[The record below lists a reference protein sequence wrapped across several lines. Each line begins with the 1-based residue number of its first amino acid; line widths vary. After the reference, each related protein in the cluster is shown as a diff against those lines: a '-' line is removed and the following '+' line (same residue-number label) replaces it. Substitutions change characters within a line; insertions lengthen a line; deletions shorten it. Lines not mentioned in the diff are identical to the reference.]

1 MNKVILVNF
10 EKCVG
15 CRTCEMV
22 CSLSH
27 GKAIDPYHSRIKVI
41 KWENA
46 VHSVPINCRQCEDAP
61 CSEICPTEAI
71 SRDKRFSRTKIN
83 YDKCIGC
90 RSCIDVCPFG
100 AMAFNSLEKK
110 VFKCDLCDG
119 EPLCVKFCAY
129 SVLDYI
135 NAEELNKDKQT
146 DAAEKI
152 FELSSISQISSSDI
166 KAEDRAFGRN
176 I

>member
-1 MNKVILVNF
+1 MNKVILINC

-27 GKAIDPYHSRIKVI
+27 DKQIDPYRSRIKVI
-41 KWENA
+41 KWENT

-61 CSEICPTEAI
+61 CAQICPAEAI
-71 SRDKRFSRTKIN
+71 TREEEFSRTQID

-90 RSCIDVCPFG
+90 RSCVYVCPFG

-119 EPLCVKFCAY
+119 YPLCVKFCAY
-129 SVLDYI
+129 GTLDYVD
-135 NAEELNKDKQT
+135 AGELNKGRQI

-152 FELSSISQISSSDI
+152 FALSSNFKISLSNSNTQQ
-166 KAEDRAFGRN
+166 
-176 I
+176 